1 MNKEIESLIK
11 ETYRLAGSTA
21 LQVQNL
27 QNNLSHLESL
37 VKDMHCDVLERP
49 AEKKVVL
56 MKTAPFG
63 ANPSEVLKEYDRE
76 RNRDLTLQEIRDTL
90 QKMREDL
97 LKPRFAGAYISWQ
110 KEPIVGAALKCND
123 PSCQICYPT
132 PLPPKPP
139 RLSEQFA
146 QFMQESMERRGYIY
160 RYARY
165 PEYRKLWMGTDLYLK
180 THTNLYD
187 NEAFLKLLAEL
198 PPRCIM

>member
-1 MNKEIESLIK
+1 MNKETESLIK
-11 ETYRLAGSTA
+11 ETHRLAGATA

-56 MKTAPFG
+56 LKTAPFG
-63 ANPSEVLKEYDRE
+63 ANPSEVVQEYEDSKAI
-76 RNRDLTLQEIRDTL
+76 QEIRDTL

-97 LKPRFAGAYISWQ
+97 LKPRTAGAYAPRIQWLGS
-110 KEPIVGAALKCND
+110 PTTGVDRKCND
-123 PSCQICYPT
+123 PLCPICHPT
-132 PLPPKPP
+132 PPPPKPP

-146 QFMQESMERRGYIY
+146 QFMQEAMERRGYIY

-165 PEYRKLWMGTDLYLK
+165 PEYRKLWYGTDVYFKMHTDLY
-180 THTNLYD
+180 D
-187 NEAFLKLLAEL
+187 SEEFLNLLAET
-198 PPRCIM
+198 PRKCII